1 MERLGAV
8 SLLAVLC
15 LSVPAT
21 ADEMPARKAGLWE
34 IKTNTGVANVPQVS
48 MKQCIDAATDKM
60 MQNNAGPPGAPKQC
74 TQSNIQKSGN
84 TITIDS
90 TCNIAGRSSTSHMV
104 INGSFDS
111 SYTMT
116 ITSQGEGAPGAVR
129 TMTMAATWLGPCAA
143 DQRPGDMIMS
153 NGMKMNILDIQ
164 KRGAAGMMMAPPGH

>member
-15 LSVPAT
+15 LSVPAI

-34 IKTNTGVANVPQVS
+34 IKTNTGVANMPQVS
-48 MKQCIDAATDKM
+48 MKQCIDATTDKM
-60 MQNNAGPPGAPKQC
+60 MQNNAGPPGVPKQC
-74 TQSNIQKSGN
+74 TQSNIQKSSN

-116 ITSQGEGAPGAVR
+116 ITSQGEGAPAAGR